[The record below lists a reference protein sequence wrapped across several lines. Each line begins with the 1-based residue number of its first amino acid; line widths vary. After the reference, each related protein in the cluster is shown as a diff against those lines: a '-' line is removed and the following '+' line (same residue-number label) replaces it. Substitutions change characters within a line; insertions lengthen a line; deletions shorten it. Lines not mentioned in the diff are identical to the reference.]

1 MDNQI
6 KKIKIKLHILIFI
19 GFFALSSTRTQAYY
33 WGNTLYG
40 TVIVAIMVALSGIV
54 LASLNKLEKEIS
66 SKEE

>member
-33 WGNTLYG
+33 WGNTPYG
-40 TVIVAIMVALSGIV
+40 TVIVAIMVALSGII
-54 LASLNKLEKEIS
+54 LSSLKKLEKEIRS
-66 SKEE
+66 NEK